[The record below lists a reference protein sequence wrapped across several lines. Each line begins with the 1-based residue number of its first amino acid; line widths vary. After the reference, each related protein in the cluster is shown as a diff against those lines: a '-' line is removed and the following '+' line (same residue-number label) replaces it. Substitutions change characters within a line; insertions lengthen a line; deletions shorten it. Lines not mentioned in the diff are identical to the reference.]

1 MIQIDFSAEDI
12 KKIKKLRYDDPDP
25 KVRRR
30 MEALWLKSQGLRHE
44 EICRLTGI
52 SGNTLRQY
60 LRLFQSGGVEKL
72 MEINYYT
79 PISELDQHRQ
89 QIAAYFRKH
98 PPASINEAMASI
110 EALTGIKRSP
120 SAVGRFLNSLGMRLR
135 KVGATPSRG
144 DPDEQESF
152 RINKLEPR
160 LAEAKQGKRA
170 IFLSTPPTSYLVLF
184 SDFCGHLRASF
195 YRHRPVDNVLTFSA
209 H

>member
-1 MIQIDFSAEDI
+1 
-12 KKIKKLRYDDPDP
+12 
-25 KVRRR
+25 

-72 MEINYYT
+72 TEINYYT
-79 PISELDQHRQ
+79 PTSELDQHRQ

-135 KVGATPSRG
+135 KVGAIPSRG